1 MDNKNYKSAG
11 VDLSFSDKLTEKILK
26 IVNNNSNPNDLGFFS
41 ASTTISE
48 DITVSSSVDG
58 VGTKSR
64 IFKFYGD
71 YFNLGHDIVNHCV
84 NDILPSGAKPLIFL
98 DYLAF
103 SDIDEK
109 HILRVVEG
117 ISDACSKVGCSLA
130 GGETAQMGGIYK
142 AGDLEVVG
150 FILGI
155 VDENKKPQKNNINP
169 KDLILAIPSS
179 GLHTN
184 GYSLVRKIFDIDN
197 DPKILDSF
205 VPGTSSSLG
214 DLLTVPHMN
223 YFSLLWDYLDK
234 IKSLSHITGGGIV
247 GNVVRSIPTTVKAII
262 NTDTWNVPPLFQYIQ
277 KKGNISDKEM
287 FEVFNMGL
295 GMLLIIDPQYKKLF
309 IDTDQSINE
318 VGQIEIR
325 GENELSVILEG
336 LN

>member
-1 MDNKNYKSAG
+1 M
-11 VDLSFSDKLTEKILK
+11 
-26 IVNNNSNPNDLGFFS
+26 
-41 ASTTISE
+41 
-48 DITVSSSVDG
+48 
-58 VGTKSR
+58 
-64 IFKFYGD
+64 
-71 YFNLGHDIVNHCV
+71 
-84 NDILPSGAKPLIFL
+84 
-98 DYLAF
+98 
-103 SDIDEK
+103 
-109 HILRVVEG
+109 
-117 ISDACSKVGCSLA
+117 A

-234 IKSLSHITGGGIV
+234 IKSLSHIKNNNILL
-247 GNVVRSIPTTVKAII
+247 SIFL
-262 NTDTWNVPPLFQYIQ
+262 N
-277 KKGNISDKEM
+277 
-287 FEVFNMGL
+287 
-295 GMLLIIDPQYKKLF
+295 LF
-309 IDTDQSINE
+309 II
-318 VGQIEIR
+318 
-325 GENELSVILEG
+325 
-336 LN
+336 